1 MFPKRSFIYMLV
13 YVYIGE
19 YMYSTVRVADT
30 TKEKIENLKVYKRES
45 IDDVLNK
52 LLVLVPEGD
61 DEGKYTTEFRAG
73 LLQSLAESKLGKV
86 ITHEQMKK
94 QLGL

>member
-1 MFPKRSFIYMLV
+1 
-13 YVYIGE
+13 
-19 YMYSTVRVADT
+19 MYSTVRVANN
-30 TKEKIENLKVYKRES
+30 TKEKIESLKIYRRES

-61 DEGKYTTEFRAG
+61 NEGKYTPEFRAG
-73 LLQSLAESKLGKV
+73 LLQSLAESKANKGVPLSKV
-86 ITHEQMKK
+86 KK

>member
-1 MFPKRSFIYMLV
+1 MFSKSSFIYMLV

-19 YMYSTVRVADT
+19 YMYSTVRVANV

-52 LLVLVPEGD
+52 LLALVPDGD
-61 DEGKYTTEFRAG
+61 EEGKYTEEFRAG
-73 LLQSLAESKLGKV
+73 LLQSLVESKMGK
-86 ITHEQMKK
+86 TYSLSEAKK